1 MGLSL
6 PQPKGD
12 AYSPLYLLA
21 SVGAGGLSVS
31 FFMYLMFWVSH
42 PGQPVPVFEDIVG
55 AFATGSLWLQAG
67 IVIALLGIAF
77 FVFTEYRLLWWNL
90 RELKRFRHSETW
102 DKAARTNA
110 ETQMLALP
118 LALAMAVNAAFIVG
132 LVFVPG
138 LWSVVE
144 YLFPAA
150 MLIFLAI
157 GVQAFRLIGRF
168 MARVLTDG
176 GFNCA
181 ANNSFAQMLPAFALA
196 MTGVGLAAPAAMS
209 QVPSV
214 VALSLALST
223 LFIVAALIIAA
234 VALILGFRAMMENG
248 AATESAPTLMILVP
262 LMTIVGI
269 AFLRQGHA
277 LSATFDSTHAP
288 VETFMFLMRMLA
300 VQLVFLGLG
309 LAVLVR
315 QGYAKTF
322 LFGEKRSAG
331 SYALVCPGVALS
343 VMLQFFINKGLV
355 EVGIIAKF
363 GTAFWSLTA
372 VALIIQALT
381 ISLVVLLNRKH
392 FGAGSIRQN
401 NGLNHRAK
409 DGLSKA

>member
-1 MGLSL
+1 MILAL
-6 PQPKGD
+6 PDSKGD
-12 AYSPLYLLA
+12 NYSPLFLLA
-21 SVGAGGLSVS
+21 SVGAGGLAVS
-31 FFMYLMFWVSH
+31 FFMYLMFWVPH
-42 PGQPVPVFEDIVG
+42 PGQPVPVFEDIAS
-55 AFATGSLWLQAG
+55 AFAIGSLWLQAG
-67 IVIALLGIAF
+67 IVIALLGIVF
-77 FVFTEYRLLWWNL
+77 FVFTEFRLLWWNL
-90 RELKRFRHSETW
+90 RELKTFRASETW
-102 DKAARTNA
+102 SKAAKTNA

-144 YLFPAA
+144 YLFPVA
-150 MLIFLAI
+150 MLVFIAI
-157 GVQAFRLIGRF
+157 GVQAVRLIGRF

-209 QVPSV
+209 QVPTI
-214 VALSLALST
+214 VAVSLALST
-223 LFIVAALIIAA
+223 LFIVGALIIAA

-269 AFLRQGHA
+269 AFLRQGHG
-277 LSATFDSTHAP
+277 LSTTFESAHAP
-288 VETFMFLMRMLA
+288 IDTLMFLMRMLA

-309 LAVLVR
+309 LAVLAR

-322 LFGEKRSAG
+322 LIGEKRSAG

-343 VMLQFFINKGLV
+343 VMLHFFINKGLV
-355 EVGIIAKF
+355 EAGIIAKF
-363 GTAFWSLTA
+363 GGAFWSLTA
-372 VALIIQALT
+372 IALLIQAAT
-381 ISLVVLLNRKH
+381 IALVILLNRKH
-392 FGAGSIRQN
+392 FGQEKMGTQHYA
-401 NGLNHRAK
+401 
-409 DGLSKA
+409 

>member
-1 MGLSL
+1 MILSL
-6 PQPKGD
+6 PESKGD
-12 AYSPLYLLA
+12 SYSPLYLLA
-21 SVGAGGLSVS
+21 SVGAGGLAVS

-42 PGQPVPVFEDIVG
+42 PGQPVPVFEDIAS
-55 AFATGSLWLQAG
+55 AFATGSLWLQTS
-67 IVIALLGIAF
+67 IVIALLGIVF
-77 FVFTEYRLLWWNL
+77 FVFTEFRLLWWNL
-90 RELKRFRHSETW
+90 RELKRFRASDTW
-102 DKAARTNA
+102 SKAAKTNA

-144 YLFPAA
+144 YLLPVA
-150 MLIFLAI
+150 MLVFIAI
-157 GVQAFRLIGRF
+157 GIQAFRLIGRF
-168 MARVLTDG
+168 MARVLTEG

-209 QVPSV
+209 QVPGI

-223 LFIVAALIIAA
+223 FFIVAALIIAA
-234 VALILGFRAMMENG
+234 VAFILGFRAMMENG

-269 AFLRQGHA
+269 AFLRQGHG
-277 LSATFDSTHAP
+277 LSTTFESGPAP
-288 VETFMFLMRMLA
+288 VDTLMFLMRMLA

-322 LFGEKRSAG
+322 LFGDKRSAG

-343 VMLQFFINKGLV
+343 VMLHFFINKGLV
-355 EVGIIAKF
+355 EAGIIAKF
-363 GTAFWSLTA
+363 GGAFWSLTA
-372 VALIIQALT
+372 IALLVQVIT
-381 ISLVVLLNRKH
+381 IGLVLLLNRRH
-392 FGAGSIRQN
+392 FGHTKMGKHHYA
-401 NGLNHRAK
+401 
-409 DGLSKA
+409 

>member
-1 MGLSL
+1 MILAL
-6 PQPKGD
+6 PDSKGD
-12 AYSPLYLLA
+12 SYSPLFLLA
-21 SVGAGGLSVS
+21 SVGAGGLAVS
-31 FFMYLMFWVSH
+31 FFMYLMFWVPH
-42 PGQPVPVFEDIVG
+42 PGQPVPVFEDIAS
-55 AFATGSLWLQAG
+55 AFAIGSLWLQAG
-67 IVIALLGIAF
+67 IVIALLGIVF
-77 FVFTEYRLLWWNL
+77 FVFTEFRLLWWNL
-90 RELKRFRHSETW
+90 RELKTFRASETW
-102 DKAARTNA
+102 SKAAKTNA

-144 YLFPAA
+144 YLFPVA
-150 MLIFLAI
+150 MLVFIAI
-157 GVQAFRLIGRF
+157 GVQAVRLIGRF

-209 QVPSV
+209 QVPTI
-214 VALSLALST
+214 VAVSLALST
-223 LFIVAALIIAA
+223 LFIVGALIIAA

-269 AFLRQGHA
+269 AFLRQGHG
-277 LSATFDSTHAP
+277 LSTTFESAHAP
-288 VETFMFLMRMLA
+288 IDTLMFLMRMLA

-309 LAVLVR
+309 LAVLAR

-322 LFGEKRSAG
+322 LIGEKRSAG

-343 VMLQFFINKGLV
+343 VMLHFFINKGLV
-355 EVGIIAKF
+355 EAGIIAKF
-363 GTAFWSLTA
+363 GGAFWSLTA
-372 VALIIQALT
+372 IALLIQAAT
-381 ISLVVLLNRKH
+381 IALVILLNRKH
-392 FGAGSIRQN
+392 FGQEKVGKQHYA
-401 NGLNHRAK
+401 
-409 DGLSKA
+409 

>member
-1 MGLSL
+1 MFLSL
-6 PQPKGD
+6 PESKGD
-12 AYSPLYLLA
+12 RYSPLFLLA
-21 SVGAGGLSVS
+21 SVGAGGLAVS
-31 FFMYLMFWVSH
+31 FFMYLMFWVPH
-42 PGQPVPVFEDIVG
+42 PGQPVPVFEDIAS
-55 AFATGSLWLQAG
+55 AFNAGSLWLQAG

-77 FVFTEYRLLWWNL
+77 FVLTEFRLLWWNL

-102 DKAARTNA
+102 SKAARTNA

-144 YLFPAA
+144 YLFPFA
-150 MLIFLAI
+150 MLVFIAI
-157 GVQAFRLIGRF
+157 GVQALRLIGRF
-168 MARVLTDG
+168 MARVLTEG

-209 QVPSV
+209 QVPGI

-223 LFIVAALIIAA
+223 LFIVASLIIAA

-277 LSATFDSTHAP
+277 LSATFDATHPP
-288 VETFMFLMRMLA
+288 VETLMFLMRMLA

-309 LAVLVR
+309 LAVLAR

-355 EVGIIAKF
+355 EAGIIVKF
-363 GTAFWSLTA
+363 GITFWSLTA
-372 VALIIQALT
+372 IALIVQAVT
-381 ISLVVLLNRKH
+381 IALVILLNRKH
-392 FGAGSIRQN
+392 FGHAELGKQ
-401 NGLNHRAK
+401 HYA
-409 DGLSKA
+409 